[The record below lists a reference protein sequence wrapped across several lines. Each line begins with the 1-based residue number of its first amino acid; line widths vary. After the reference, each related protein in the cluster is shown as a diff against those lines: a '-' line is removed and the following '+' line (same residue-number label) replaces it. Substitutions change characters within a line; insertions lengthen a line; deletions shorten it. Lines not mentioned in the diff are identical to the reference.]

1 MARTSQKVKPIK
13 AKKSYTLSPA
23 SVAFLDAL
31 RKKRRASSTSSV
43 LEDILQTVRRG
54 YEKKALE
61 RAVGDYYDSLS
72 ADEVAE
78 QVRWGEFATG
88 EVPTEPA

>member
-1 MARTSQKVKPIK
+1 MAHATQKQGHRK

-31 RKKRRASSTSSV
+31 RKKRRASSASSV

-54 YEKKALE
+54 YAKKALE
-61 RAVGDYYDSLS
+61 RAVADYYDSLP
-72 ADEVAE
+72 ADEAAE
-78 QVRWGEFATG
+78 QARWGEFATR
-88 EVPTEPA
+88 EFPNEPA